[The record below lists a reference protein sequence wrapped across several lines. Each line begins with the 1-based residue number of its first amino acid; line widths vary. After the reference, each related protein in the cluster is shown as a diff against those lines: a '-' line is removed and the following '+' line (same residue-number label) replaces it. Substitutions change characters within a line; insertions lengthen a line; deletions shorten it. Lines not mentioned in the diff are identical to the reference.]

1 MKLYIQIDKD
11 TNKVISYSS
20 NKLNDDD
27 LEFEEE
33 ELEVGFLNVPVFY
46 MYNKDKNTFEH
57 NKDLEKTLKE
67 DHESTLTET
76 QLMAQTQSQN
86 ELDIMIL
93 QQQVA
98 NLLDT
103 VKTLQGGTK

>member
-33 ELEVGFLNVPVFY
+33 DLDEEFLAVPVFY
-46 MYNKDKNTFEH
+46 IYNKEQNIFVH
-57 NKDLEKTLKE
+57 NETIEKELRE
-67 DHESTLTET
+67 DHASSLSDT
-76 QLMAQTQSQN
+76 QRLAQGQSQN
-86 ELDIMIL
+86 DLDIMIL
-93 QQQVA
+93 KKQIEQLTETINALKEV
-98 NLLDT
+98 N
-103 VKTLQGGTK
+103 K